1 MTESSFEQRRLGDL
15 LRNAATDLVAL
26 VRGEM
31 ALARS
36 EAKDSMRQVVVA
48 VVSLLTGALVAFAAL
63 LVLLQALVLVLSNYM
78 WDWVASILVAVVVA
92 IVGFV
97 LIRKGETDLSAAQ
110 LAPTRTAENLRRD
123 ANLLKEQVS

>member
-1 MTESSFEQRRLGDL
+1 MTESTFEQRRLGDL

-97 LIRKGETDLSAAQ
+97 LIRKGEADLTAAQ